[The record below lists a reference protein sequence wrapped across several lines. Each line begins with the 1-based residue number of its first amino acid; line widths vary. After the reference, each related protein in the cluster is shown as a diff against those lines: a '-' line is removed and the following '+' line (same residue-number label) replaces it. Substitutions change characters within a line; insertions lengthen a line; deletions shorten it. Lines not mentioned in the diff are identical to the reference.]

1 MRIVEFVETL
11 NIGGLEKMVINLA
24 VEQASAGHQ
33 VRIYCLF
40 GPGKLAG
47 EARERGI
54 EVTAF
59 DKKPGF
65 SISKLLAIAA
75 AMRSDRPDVVHSHN
89 PFVHHYA
96 AMAAKLA
103 RCPVIVN
110 TRHGPI
116 TSEGKAFNERYFRCV
131 LPLTD
136 HVVHVSEDCRR
147 TLSLRLSGRQNKHSV
162 ILNGISLE
170 PFMNQK
176 AQVGSHFPRLR
187 FGTVGR
193 MVPVKA
199 HSILIDA
206 FRLVLE
212 KLPTA
217 ELQIV
222 GGGPLMNE
230 LQTQI
235 DKFNLARKVQLKGP
249 SNDISGV
256 LSTWD
261 IFVLPSLNEGLPL
274 VVLEAMAA
282 GLPIVA
288 TRVGGVPEVAQE
300 GTVAWY
306 CEPNDPNALA
316 NTLLTAALGRE
327 LATRGAAAREIAME
341 KFGIFTMYQHYDD
354 LFRRIIQHKGTA

>member
-11 NIGGLEKMVINLA
+11 NLGGLEKMVLNLA

-40 GPGKLAG
+40 RPGTLAD

-54 EVTAF
+54 EITFF
-59 DKKPGF
+59 DKKLGF
-65 SISKLLAIAA
+65 SFSTLFAIAA
-75 AMRSDRPDVVHSHN
+75 VMRRDRPDVVHSHN

-103 RCPVIVN
+103 GCKATVN

-116 TSEGKAFNERYFRCV
+116 DSEGKAFNERYFRWV

-136 HVVHVSEDCRR
+136 HVVHVSDHCRQ
-147 TLSLRLSGRQNKHSV
+147 TLSPRLRGRKNKHSV

-170 PFMNQK
+170 PFMSQK
-176 AQVGSHFPRLR
+176 AQPGQSFPCLR

-199 HSILIDA
+199 HSILIEA

-217 ELQIV
+217 ELHIV

-230 LQTQI
+230 LQAQT
-235 DKFNLARKVQLKGP
+235 DKLGLARHVQIKGP
-249 SNDISGV
+249 SSDISSV
-256 LSTWD
+256 LSKWD

-306 CEPNDPNALA
+306 CEPNDPIALA
-316 NTLLTAALGRE
+316 NTLLTAAFSGE
-327 LATRGAAAREIAME
+327 LVTRGATAREIAME
-341 KFGIFTMYQHYDD
+341 NFGIFAMYQHYDD
-354 LFRRIIQHKGTA
+354 LFCRLINHTETV

>member
-11 NIGGLEKMVINLA
+11 NLGGLEKMALNLA
-24 VEQASAGHQ
+24 IEQASAGHQ

-40 GPGKLAG
+40 GPGTLAG

-54 EVTAF
+54 EVTVF

-75 AMRSDRPDVVHSHN
+75 AMRRDRPDVVHSHN

-103 RCPVIVN
+103 GCEAIVN

-116 TSEGKAFNERYFRCV
+116 DSEGRAFSEQYFRCV

-136 HVVHVSEDCRR
+136 QVVHVSDHCRR
-147 TLSLRLSGRQNKHSV
+147 TLSPRLRGRQDKHSV

-170 PFMNQK
+170 PFMNQR
-176 AQVGSHFPRLR
+176 AQPGHNFPCLR

-199 HSILIDA
+199 HSILIKS

-217 ELQIV
+217 ELHIV
-222 GGGPLMNE
+222 GGGPLINE
-230 LQTQI
+230 LQAQT
-235 DKFNLARKVQLKGP
+235 DKLGLARQVQVKGP
-249 SNDISGV
+249 SNDISSV

-306 CEPNDPNALA
+306 CEPDDPIALA
-316 NTLLTAALGRE
+316 NMLLTAALSGE
-327 LATRGAAAREIAME
+327 LVTRGTAAREIAME
-341 KFGIFTMYQHYDD
+341 KFGIFTMYQHYDQ
-354 LFRRIIQHKGTA
+354 LFRRLINDTKMA